1 MESKRDAF
9 PRFYFLS
16 DDEVLEILAKSDDTS
31 IVQQYLKTMFDGVVK
46 VAIADNIEVTH
57 MKSKEGEAVQLAT
70 KVKIKKEVDVW
81 LMELQ
86 NQIIATLRK
95 EMKKAVSDYGT
106 QARKDWVMDPKH
118 PGQTVATVA
127 QIMWCQNTEANIAD
141 MADENPF
148 ALQEWWD
155 QQVIQI
161 EELTVLVRG
170 QLSDLQRHVVV
181 ALITTDVHARDI
193 VEDLKAQNVASNFD
207 FEW

>member
-1 MESKRDAF
+1 
-9 PRFYFLS
+9 
-16 DDEVLEILAKSDDTS
+16 
-31 IVQQYLKTMFDGVVK
+31 
-46 VAIADNIEVTH
+46 
-57 MKSKEGEAVQLAT
+57 
-70 KVKIKKEVDVW
+70 
-81 LMELQ
+81 
-86 NQIIATLRK
+86 
-95 EMKKAVSDYGT
+95 MKKAVSDYGT

>member
-1 MESKRDAF
+1 
-9 PRFYFLS
+9 
-16 DDEVLEILAKSDDTS
+16 
-31 IVQQYLKTMFDGVVK
+31 
-46 VAIADNIEVTH
+46 

-148 ALQEWWD
+148 SLQEWWD